1 MATIVFGVRGQGVLT
16 AHLHGN
22 MLAVLIIVPRPEN
35 FPKHAQRKSYHQVCV
50 VCVQLLVCPCLDQK
64 YFIFHT
70 IGLQQLVREHKALK
84 EKESLFN
91 SKVQKIN
98 NFFDNG
104 LVKIMKSIEQ
114 ISQM

>member
-1 MATIVFGVRGQGVLT
+1 MVFDGSVNLNVY
-16 AHLHGN
+16 N
-22 MLAVLIIVPRPEN
+22 MHAVLIIVLRPEN
-35 FPKHAQRKSYHQVCV
+35 FPKHAQRKSYHQVCK
-50 VCVQLLVCPCLDQK
+50 LIICLSTCQDQK

>member
-1 MATIVFGVRGQGVLT
+1 MSEIFYFPYIQKKIVL
-16 AHLHGN
+16 
-22 MLAVLIIVPRPEN
+22 
-35 FPKHAQRKSYHQVCV
+35 
-50 VCVQLLVCPCLDQK
+50 
-64 YFIFHT
+64 
-70 IGLQQLVREHKALK
+70 GLQQLVREHKSLK